1 MNWNRTF
8 TDLIRS
14 GRPAYWGNWTLDPK
28 FKVGAVGIV
37 SPDGGDFTLV
47 QEATPGIAISSR
59 GIPNQWK
66 LSSSN
71 VKRSQSSVKLDGSAT
86 DPDTGTKITAG
97 TDITWQFASVGSIA
111 SEFGIATE
119 SFISDLTVL
128 SKPETLSWL
137 AQQAALVSMGSGAN
151 IAQGFG
157 VITSVIYANSG
168 LNVGS
173 KDSSSSFSITGSA
186 SAVQDMLAGA
196 NSKGSFVSTKETK
209 QIDQHLWPLK
219 PGALA
224 DGTVPIAYTFAS
236 FDGNLLI
243 PNWIHRLGALQI
255 LFNNKPGCTY
265 IAAIK
270 LRYDTPQGPKS
281 EDFSLSGGLSKT
293 VANIPLSATN
303 IAAEITFKGMLNSDT
318 YNFKWPNP
326 LGQWLTGQREIEM
339 SGVWP
344 GQTHAVDIAH

>member
-71 VKRSQSSVKLDGSAT
+71 VKRSQSSAKLDGSAT

-97 TDITWQFASVGSIA
+97 TEITWQFASVGSIA

-137 AQQAALVSMGSGAN
+137 AQQAALVSMGSAGN

-173 KDSSSSFSITGSA
+173 QDSSSSFSITGSA

-196 NSKGSFVSTKETK
+196 NGKGSFVSTKETK

-219 PGALA
+219 PGVLA
-224 DGTVPIAYTFAS
+224 DGSLPIAYTFAS

-265 IAAIK
+265 ITAIK

-281 EDFSLSGGLSKT
+281 EEFSLSGGLSKT